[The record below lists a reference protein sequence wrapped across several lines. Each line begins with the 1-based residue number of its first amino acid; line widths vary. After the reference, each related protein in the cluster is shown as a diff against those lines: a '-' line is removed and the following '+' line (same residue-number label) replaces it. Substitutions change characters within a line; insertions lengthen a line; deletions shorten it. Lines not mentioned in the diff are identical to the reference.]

1 MRRALEDGRV
11 DLVAQWLGRPYTLV
25 AANSYL
31 SQQRTCGTSEWPS
44 RQAPLH
50 GCVLALISIAAG
62 ACAAALHPCSQPST
76 ACRCRV
82 QLCDFENQPP
92 GVGRYDA
99 KMSPAEVPTSTCQI
113 GMDDHAAVI
122 VQVSNDGNVEL
133 QLHQS
138 ASWPEWALSQHTL
151 LLTFK

>member
-1 MRRALEDGRV
+1 M
-11 DLVAQWLGRPYTLV
+11 
-25 AANSYL
+25 
-31 SQQRTCGTSEWPS
+31 
-44 RQAPLH
+44 
-50 GCVLALISIAAG
+50 
-62 ACAAALHPCSQPST
+62 
-76 ACRCRV
+76 

-133 QLHQS
+133 QLHHG
-138 ASWPEWALSQHTL
+138 AAWPEWALSQHTL